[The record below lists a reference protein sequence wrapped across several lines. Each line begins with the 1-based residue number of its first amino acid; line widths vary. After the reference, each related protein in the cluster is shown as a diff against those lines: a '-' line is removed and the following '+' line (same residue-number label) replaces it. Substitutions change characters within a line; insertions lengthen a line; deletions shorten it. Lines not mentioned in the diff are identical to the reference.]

1 MAISNLVLTQQIYS
15 EEPNGAHAHYREP
28 VPLIAVRLLEPG
40 HFDEDDS
47 WITTFLARGKQR
59 ILKCFFANWPTKFK
73 VRLAMEPL
81 KNFKAVWTYLTFQE
95 TTLKFMNVIVSSAK
109 NLKTESFAFK
119 RRDWIIFVQLSRF
132 EKCHCNPQHRQHY
145 KQSKQ
150 RASNLERD
158 QLTFFSLAIV
168 AWISKYLFNVSRYGP
183 LPWNCKRRLWG
194 SHLNFTYSP
203 FLLHLY
209 RVYYDRIKW
218 PSPVGSV
225 AQLARRCTMQ
235 YHRDQDSDPEKP
247 EFSQVFFS
255 HLLNGRL

>member
-1 MAISNLVLTQQIYS
+1 MLLFRRPKTLRLNLLPSKGVIGS
-15 EEPNGAHAHYREP
+15 SSSKC
-28 VPLIAVRLLEPG
+28 PG
-40 HFDEDDS
+40 S
-47 WITTFLARGKQR
+47 R
-59 ILKCFFANWPTKFK
+59 
-73 VRLAMEPL
+73 
-81 KNFKAVWTYLTFQE
+81 
-95 TTLKFMNVIVSSAK
+95 NVTVTR
-109 NLKTESFAFK
+109 NT
-119 RRDWIIFVQLSRF
+119 D
-132 EKCHCNPQHRQHY
+132 NT

-150 RASNLERD
+150 RASNLQRD

-209 RVYYDRIKW
+209 WVHYDRIKW

-225 AQLARRCTMQ
+225 AHLDRRCTMQ
-235 YHRDQDSDPEKP
+235 YHRDQDANPEKP